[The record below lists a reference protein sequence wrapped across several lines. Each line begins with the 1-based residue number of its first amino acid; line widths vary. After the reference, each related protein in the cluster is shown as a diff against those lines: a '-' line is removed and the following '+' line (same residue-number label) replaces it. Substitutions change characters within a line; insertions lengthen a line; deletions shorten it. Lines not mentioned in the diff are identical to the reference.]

1 MPSYRSPGI
10 QGEFAFMNKCGIILQ
25 FTHIPSGRVAR
36 FIGALT
42 DYKDAFSSEWNSEP
56 VYGRMDPIPT
66 FKNTGRLISI
76 SWTILNESAQIG
88 KDNMREVTKLINFL
102 YPNYLESNDATTI
115 STAPLLR
122 LEFTNIANDS
132 KGQGLVGYLN
142 GFTYDPVIDAGWVKQ
157 SGSELIAQELRAS
170 VQFTVL
176 HTDNLGWEKLDPRTK
191 GFPYGYDLG
200 TQNEAP
206 ASSGDN
212 TPTDQERFLR
222 APGGATPTDL
232 PVVKTQDADKARI
245 TEKKGVAAAEVENK
259 NMEEIN
265 GSAGEKMLEGR

>member
-200 TQNEAP
+200 AQNEP
-206 ASSGDN
+206 AATAAEPPDVKFQV
-212 TPTDQERFLR
+212 TDDGRRIPIIE
-222 APGGATPTDL
+222 PGSLG
-232 PVVKTQDADKARI
+232 DADAVQNAYNNLEDANK
-245 TEKKGVAAAEVENK
+245 AAAENRLNYEVSRAAAEELTKANK
-259 NMEEIN
+259 
-265 GSAGEKMLEGR
+265 